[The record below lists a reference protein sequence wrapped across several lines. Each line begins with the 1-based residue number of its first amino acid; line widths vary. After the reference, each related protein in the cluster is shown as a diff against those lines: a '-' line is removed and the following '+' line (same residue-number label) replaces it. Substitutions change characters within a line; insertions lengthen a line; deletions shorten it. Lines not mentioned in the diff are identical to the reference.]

1 MRNRFRNLTA
11 VESIH
16 GLFHDIVFY
25 NEIPF
30 LFFFFVPEK
39 FSTENFE
46 MFKNNCLRRSRS
58 FPIRKRRG
66 RFWGIFTCT
75 KVRKNTYMVRKNTY
89 EYSTFFHLST
99 FLHHLLQERWAKIRI
114 FIVWLSAYVIISS
127 GVITKVISEG
137 NIYYQVYWYPAV
149 TLLSRILI
157 SCQPAIITKLIFIV
171 SDPYVIT
178 KGDIF
183 LPIHY
188 HVCW

>member
-1 MRNRFRNLTA
+1 
-11 VESIH
+11 
-16 GLFHDIVFY
+16 
-25 NEIPF
+25 
-30 LFFFFVPEK
+30 
-39 FSTENFE
+39 

-58 FPIRKRRG
+58 LPIRKRRG

-89 EYSTFFHLST
+89 EYSTFLHLST

-127 GVITKVISEG
+127 DITYVIISSGVITKVIFEG
-137 NIYYQVYWYPAV
+137 NIYYHVYWYPAV

-188 HVCW
+188 HIYW